1 MLLLNGLRPYLCYQ
15 AGGVEAVTQGLQINE
30 GAVMVPRTRVFGL
43 EVGRTEHCSE
53 MATSY

>member
-1 MLLLNGLRPYLCYQ
+1 M
-15 AGGVEAVTQGLQINE
+15 EAVTRGFQINE

-43 EVGRTEHCSE
+43 EVGCTVHDSE